1 MEINKVL
8 AYSTLLYLGYAFLLY
23 VPTGSVSIPVVIET
37 TEILWTNI
45 SIVTLIDLFAVPI
58 YMIFM
63 FNMIRSAITEHAFV
77 EDSEPS
83 QRKQDLVKILFQYA
97 TIILL
102 TGITMHAVANVLN
115 GFLSNP
121 VPPSTDLQIA
131 IYWFDEVL
139 GHKLIHIGLYMF
151 IVDLMIL
158 QFWHR
163 YDPNLKFYTKVVQ
176 YCYPIL
182 IGVFYSL
189 AGAEGQAAFE
199 LIVISAA
206 LIGVI
211 LVYMKFKGLK
221 LRENVFI
228 HFVLVLS
235 ITIIITLIVYGF
247 ISGFLPGYPFFLQPP
262 FT

>member
-23 VPTGSVSIPVVIET
+23 VPTGAVSIPVVIET
-37 TEILWTNI
+37 TEILWTSI

-58 YMIFM
+58 YLIFM
-63 FNMIRSAITEHAFV
+63 LNMIRGAISEHGFA
-77 EDSEPS
+77 EDSAPS
-83 QRKQDLVKILFQYA
+83 QRKQDLVKILFHYA
-97 TIILL
+97 TIILV
-102 TGITMHAVANVLN
+102 TGISMHAVANVLN

-121 VPPSTDLQIA
+121 VPPGNSLEVA

-151 IVDLMIL
+151 IVGLMII
-158 QFWHR
+158 QYWRR
-163 YDPNLKFYTKVVQ
+163 YDPNLKFYTVVVQ

-199 LIVISAA
+199 LLVISAA

-228 HFVLVLS
+228 HFVLILS
-235 ITIIITLIVYGF
+235 ITIIVTLIVYGF
-247 ISGFLPGYPFFLQPP
+247 VTGFVPGYPFFLQPP